1 MDETSQ
7 ELSNVVRF
15 EIPNYVDVEGLCE
28 QIRPRWPGSEK
39 RTGGVWVVSARLRK
53 SHRDLARLLRTVEAY
68 VAEAGLQAI
77 RYHLDGRF
85 YILEAPALDLTQAA

>member
-7 ELSNVVRF
+7 QLSNVVRF
-15 EIPNYVDVEGLCE
+15 EIPNYVDVDGLCE
-28 QIRPRWPGSEK
+28 QIRPRWAGSEK
-39 RTGGVWVVSARLRK
+39 HTGGVWVVSARFRK
-53 SHRDLARLLRTVEAY
+53 TRGDLAVLLRTVETY

-85 YILEAPALDLTQAA
+85 YILEAPALDLSRAA